1 MANNAAWKTSE
12 RSEAKCIFID
22 LGAADG
28 NTFAK
33 FIETLGRQLLGGII
47 QSSIVTPIQARWY
60 GRCCSRGAEAL
71 NSHLETGGSEE
82 EE

>member
-47 QSSIVTPIQARWY
+47 QSSIVTPIQARW
-60 GRCCSRGAEAL
+60 
-71 NSHLETGGSEE
+71 
-82 EE
+82 